1 MGMQMHQTNIEP
13 LLDKMGIE
21 YDPDLKY
28 AGKDGKVI
36 GKPMMVGC
44 GC

>member
-1 MGMQMHQTNIEP
+1 MHQTNVEP

-28 AGKDGKVI
+28 AGKDGKLI
-36 GKPMMVGC
+36 GKPMMIDC